1 MMTIFSPKI
10 IYKKRKRNNKKYKG
24 LSLYVEIQK
33 EAVNNL
39 EKEMVTALT
48 DKVTTQEYYPQ
59 AEKEQPEVSVHSPKV
74 QTPTDESGNPV
85 VVSKDFILNLLSLA
99 IGRPFFLE
107 GNLGQSVDV
116 RI

>member
-1 MMTIFSPKI
+1 
-10 IYKKRKRNNKKYKG
+10 
-24 LSLYVEIQK
+24 
-33 EAVNNL
+33 
-39 EKEMVTALT
+39 MVTGVS
-48 DKVTTQEYYPQ
+48 DKVAIQDFFPQ
-59 AEKEQPEVSVHSPKV
+59 TENSSPEVAAV

-99 IGRPFFLE
+99 IGKPFFLE